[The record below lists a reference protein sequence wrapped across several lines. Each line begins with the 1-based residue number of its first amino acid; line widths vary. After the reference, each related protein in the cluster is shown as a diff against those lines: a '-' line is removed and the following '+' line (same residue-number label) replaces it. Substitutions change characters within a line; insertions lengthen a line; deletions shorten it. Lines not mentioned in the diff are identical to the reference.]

1 MSISTPRFG
10 CSNSNVYLYVK
21 YNITGLLFC
30 KFLLSHE
37 TMDTR
42 EINQSET
49 FLYYLHICRSS
60 APFTFL
66 KSQTL
71 GRRSKIPFELHA
83 DKNLCRKRP
92 ASFPPRLSTEGRLDS
107 PGCWLYLSPGIFRC
121 CRNATLHWMSRSCYQ
136 LVKILFFFFYFAH
149 TNNKYITFTIHQR

>member
-1 MSISTPRFG
+1 MSICTPSLG
-10 CSNSNVYLYVK
+10 CSNANVYLYVK

-37 TMDTR
+37 TMGTR
-42 EINQSET
+42 EINQSEN
-49 FLYYLHICRSS
+49 FLYYLHICCSS

-92 ASFPPRLSTEGRLDS
+92 APFYR
-107 PGCWLYLSPGIFRC
+107 GCPLKEDWTPWLLTVSLRC
-121 CRNATLHWMSRSCYQ
+121 PRNATLHCMSRSCYH
-136 LVKILFFFFYFAH
+136 LVKI
-149 TNNKYITFTIHQR
+149 